1 MDRSAFI
8 PGTRARDMDDLVVL
22 DATLYFESCDV
33 VVLFVVL
40 LFERIAEF
48 LDTVFDELGISAE
61 C

>member
-1 MDRSAFI
+1 MN
-8 PGTRARDMDDLVVL
+8 MDDLIVL

-40 LFERIAEF
+40 ILESLAQF
-48 LDTVFDELGISAE
+48 LDAIFDELGISAE